1 MLRVPIYCEV
11 IRKHDPLNAPFTSY
25 FAVELILI
33 SAATTFPV
41 FQYSKSMMVVSAKA
55 CSFFDV
61 WISKYPVIYF
71 ANCGL
76 RISDGIWV
84 DSRRPLLSMP
94 LLVFF
99 QRRIAL
105 CLLLKRCH
113 CSAYG
118 YLGILTTVSN
128 QLNNKQ
134 INFSETVLVLFCIPP
149 RPFSI

>member
-1 MLRVPIYCEV
+1 
-11 IRKHDPLNAPFTSY
+11 
-25 FAVELILI
+25 
-33 SAATTFPV
+33 
-41 FQYSKSMMVVSAKA
+41 
-55 CSFFDV
+55 
-61 WISKYPVIYF
+61 
-71 ANCGL
+71 
-76 RISDGIWV
+76 
-84 DSRRPLLSMP
+84 MP

-99 QRRIAL
+99 QRRVAL
-105 CLLLKRCH
+105 YLLLKRVH